1 MKGVNIV
8 EEIQLHNFRS
18 LKDTGLQKLAPI
30 TLLIGENSS
39 GKSSFLRVFPLIK
52 QSINKRTSGP
62 ILWSGDIDDY
72 VDFGSFEETV
82 INDDSDNISFRFKFS
97 VSSLHKG
104 YYAIRETKNSKYDVD
119 FSFTVKSNK
128 GKDFVSSFQVY
139 INSDEFYFDLENNVI
154 KLNDG
159 FEYKST
165 KEKTSNLDVFMN
177 VRFGTVESTAFDFT
191 LPNIDGIWGKL
202 NELLC
207 SQTEDKDKNDYMFY
221 MLPELA
227 LDIGLQ
233 LINNKKL
240 EDVLSK
246 RNKQRGQIYY
256 SELKKLFD
264 TLVEQNT
271 TQVDDFEKLL
281 KICCFYTIFPE
292 IEECV
297 KTYFKN
303 VHYIAPLRATAER
316 YYRLR
321 NLAVDEVDYQG
332 KNLAIFINSLSVERV
347 KNFNNWTMEHFGFSI
362 STGKDKGHISLLIKV
377 KNSDKAVNLSDS
389 GFGYSQILPIITQL
403 WDLSSRPSS
412 NRGNSSKK
420 ILIPL
425 IVAIE
430 QPELHL
436 HPAVQARLAKAFIA
450 SIHLARVHG
459 YQLQLLLETHSE
471 TIVNYLGRAIAK
483 NELDSSDVS
492 IVLFEKQENDNKTK
506 VENSFFD
513 DDGYLKNWPYGF
525 FESEE

>member
-62 ILWSGDIDDY
+62 ILWSGDTDDY

-82 INDDSDNISFRFKFS
+82 INDDSDSISFRFKYT
-97 VSSLHKG
+97 VSSLYKS
-104 YYAIRETKNSKYDVD
+104 YYAIRENKNTKYDID

-139 INSDEFYFDLENNVI
+139 INSDKFYFNLENNVI
-154 KLNDG
+154 ELNDS
-159 FEYKST
+159 FKYKAP
-165 KEKTSNLDVFMN
+165 KEKTTTSDIFING
-177 VRFGTVESTAFDFT
+177 RFAAVECTAFDFT
-191 LPNIDGIWGKL
+191 LPNIDEIWGEL
-202 NELLC
+202 NKSLC
-207 SQTEDKDKNDYMFY
+207 TQTKDKDKNDYMFY
-221 MLPELA
+221 MLPELT
-227 LDIGLQ
+227 LDVGLQ

-240 EDVLSK
+240 EEVLAK
-246 RNKQRGQIYY
+246 TNKQQSRIYY
-256 SELKKLFD
+256 SQLKKLFD
-264 TLVEQNT
+264 TLVEKDSDP
-271 TQVDDFEKLL
+271 VDLENLL
-281 KICCFYTIFPE
+281 KICCFYTIFSE

-377 KNSDKAVNLSDS
+377 KNSDKEVNLSDS

-412 NRGNSSKK
+412 NRGNFSKK
-420 ILIPL
+420 NLIPL

-450 SIHLARVHG
+450 SIHLARMHG
-459 YQLQLLLETHSE
+459 YQLQLLLETHSD

-483 NELDSSDVS
+483 NELDSNDVS
-492 IVLFEKQENDNKTK
+492 IVLFEKRENDNKTN